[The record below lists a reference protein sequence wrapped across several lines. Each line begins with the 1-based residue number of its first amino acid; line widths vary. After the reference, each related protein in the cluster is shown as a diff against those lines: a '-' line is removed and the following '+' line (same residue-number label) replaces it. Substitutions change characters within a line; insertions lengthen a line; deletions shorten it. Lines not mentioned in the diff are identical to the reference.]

1 MGKSDKKGDNIVKKF
16 LKSFR
21 YGQKGFTL
29 VELLIVIAILG
40 ILAAVAIPN
49 LTKFIGAG
57 QTQAEETELDVVQ
70 TAVIAYMSDNDGDLP
85 TADPV
90 AGGLLTNLIDEFLVG
105 GFTSLGYGSY
115 TVADDGDVTRT
126 P

>member
-1 MGKSDKKGDNIVKKF
+1 MKRF

-49 LTKFIGAG
+49 LLQFIGTG
-57 QTQAEETELDVVQ
+57 EEQAQATELDVVQ
-70 TAVIAYMSDNDGDLP
+70 TAVIAAMADQNLGTITGGPFSSSANLAIGETTVGDWII
-85 TADPV
+85 
-90 AGGLLTNLIDEFLVG
+90 GGYE
-105 GFTSLGYGSY
+105 SLGYGPY
-115 TVADDGDVTRT
+115 TVGTNGDVTVT
-126 P
+126 TE